1 MLYDVRNNAEL
12 HDNGVE
18 FNSSCHELPPN
29 IGCVGTPIL
38 ALAEE
43 RNSVPTL
50 TPSLLQMWIDFCAS
64 FLNLAECEP
73 EGPAQ
78 KKVLWGMTER
88 VRTLD
93 IASRL

>member
-1 MLYDVRNNAEL
+1 
-12 HDNGVE
+12 
-18 FNSSCHELPPN
+18 
-29 IGCVGTPIL
+29 VGTPFL
-38 ALAEE
+38 ALAVE

-78 KKVLWGMTER
+78 KKVLREMMER
-88 VRTLD
+88 IRRMDV
-93 IASRL
+93 ASKL